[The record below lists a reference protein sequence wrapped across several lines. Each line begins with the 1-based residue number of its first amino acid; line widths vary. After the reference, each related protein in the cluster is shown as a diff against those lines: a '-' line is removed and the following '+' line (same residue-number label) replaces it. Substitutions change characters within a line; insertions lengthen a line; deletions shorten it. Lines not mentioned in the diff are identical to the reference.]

1 MLAAR
6 VWLVSLLEV
15 EVGSVC
21 ARGRLV
27 QLSRFFEMVFVECV
41 SLLGDVGVLLLLSP
55 FLVLFLSPSF
65 LCCFSLSLS
74 LSCSF
79 FLPLS
84 L

>member
-41 SLLGDVGVLLLLSP
+41 SLLGDVGISSSFFLCLLCCFYL
-55 FLVLFLSPSF
+55 SF
-65 LCCFSLSLS
+65 LRCFSLSLVI
-74 LSCSF
+74 SF
-79 FLPLS
+79 FLS

>member
-27 QLSRFFEMVFVECV
+27 QLSRSFFKMVFGGCV
-41 SLLGDVGVLLLLSP
+41 SLRRDMVFLLLS
-55 FLVLFLSPSF
+55 L
-65 LCCFSLSLS
+65 
-74 LSCSF
+74 
-79 FLPLS
+79 LPRHVDTMAV
-84 L
+84 